1 MKKQV
6 LTAFSIAIAGVTSYA
21 VSYMQVLT
29 EDGGKLIYPVDHV
42 SEVNFFN
49 SQDTILVSP
58 SDTTSSNHDYVDL
71 GLPSGTLWAAYNVG
85 ATKPEENGDYFAWG
99 ETETK
104 NVYNAKTYKYGT
116 AKIDTSYYG
125 ALVLDSLWKYNF
137 GNEHPGTIDN
147 LSTLLPEDDAATAN
161 WGKEW
166 RTPTYDE
173 LMELKENC
181 CIVRTRSYG
190 NNYSNPVSGIIFFKA
205 KRTYDKGLV
214 FDDERESGWIVYDMR
229 DPHIFFPIAGSYT
242 DSTVYR
248 GSSDYMSSSLHE
260 TEEGRALSL
269 SFDSY
274 GIDNYSSVFRHYG
287 YSVRPVRA
295 QKRERKIFTVN
306 FYTSDSVL
314 IESQKVMENTSAR
327 EILPPAKEDSVFV
340 GWSTSV
346 ECVSSDLSVYAQY
359 KSILMEDVHP
369 YVDLGLP
376 SGTLWATYNVG
387 ATKPEQYGDYGDFFA
402 WGDVYPD
409 RDFTWRSYKYTPSK
423 GDWYPFALTKYS
435 LGMGHYTSLDRID
448 RLSTLLPEDD
458 AAKVSWGV
466 YWRMPTSEEL
476 RELIEN
482 CEYSWI
488 EVDGVYGAKFTGP
501 NGNSVFFSASG
512 YCYGNSGYFARES
525 FSSEKGEI
533 GVYWSSS
540 LNEKNDGSAYSLT
553 FDKDGAK
560 CDDGIIRHQGNLIRA
575 VRVEKNRKK
584 K

>member
-85 ATKPEENGDYFAWG
+85 ATKPEEFGDYFAWG

-104 NVYNAKTYKYGT
+104 NVYSAETYKYGT
-116 AKIDTSYYG
+116 AKMGEYDF
-125 ALVLDSLWKYNF
+125 LELDSLWKYNF

-166 RTPTYDE
+166 RMPTNE
-173 LMELKENC
+173 EMIELKENC
-181 CIVRTRSYG
+181 YVVKKRDYKNKVNG
-190 NNYSNPVSGIIFFKA
+190 MIFFKA
-205 KRTYDKGLV
+205 KRTDDKGRFV
-214 FDDERESGWIVYDMR
+214 DEYDSYYSMS
-229 DPHIFFPIAGSYT
+229 DPHIFFPAADRYT
-242 DSTVYR
+242 DWSSR
-248 GSSDYMSSSLHE
+248 DGSSFYGYYLSSSLR
-260 TEEGRALSL
+260 EERENVALGL
-269 SFDSY
+269 DFDGY
-274 GIDNYSSVFRHYG
+274 GVYADGGMSRQYG
-287 YSVRPVRA
+287 YPVRAVRA
-295 QKRERKIFTVN
+295 QKPERKIFTVN

-314 IESQKVMENTSAR
+314 IESQKVMEFTSAK
-327 EILPPAKEDSVFV
+327 EILPPAKDDHVFV

-387 ATKPEQYGDYGDFFA
+387 ATKPEQYADYGDFFA
-402 WGDVYPD
+402 WGDVVPD
-409 RDFTWRSYKYTPSK
+409 RDFTWYSYKYGK
-423 GDWYPFALTKYS
+423 AQLQWDLYGLTKYNFEGGYPS
-435 LGMGHYTSLDRID
+435 SID

-458 AAKVSWGV
+458 AATVSWGV

-482 CEYSWI
+482 CEYSWT
-488 EVDGVYGAKFTGP
+488 EVDGVKGANFTGP
-501 NGNSVFFSASG
+501 NGNSVFFPASG
-512 YCYGNSGYFARES
+512 YCEGISGYSPRES
-525 FSSEKGEI
+525 FSSKEGAV
-533 GVYWSSS
+533 GFYWSSS
-540 LNEKNDGSAYSLT
+540 LNEKNNAVAYVLT
-553 FDKDGAK
+553 FDENGVKR
-560 CDDGIIRHQGNLIRA
+560 DDDARYKGSPIRA
-575 VRVEKNRKK
+575 VRVEKNIKK

>member
-85 ATKPEENGDYFAWG
+85 ATKPEEFGDYFAWG

-104 NVYNAKTYKYGT
+104 NVYSAETYKYGT
-116 AKIDTSYYG
+116 AKMGEYDF
-125 ALVLDSLWKYNF
+125 LELDSLWKYNF

-166 RTPTYDE
+166 RMPTNE
-173 LMELKENC
+173 EMIELKENC
-181 CIVRTRSYG
+181 YVVKKRDYKNKVNG
-190 NNYSNPVSGIIFFKA
+190 MIFFKA
-205 KRTYDKGLV
+205 KRTDDKGRFV
-214 FDDERESGWIVYDMR
+214 DEYDSYYSMS
-229 DPHIFFPIAGSYT
+229 DPHIFFPAADRYT
-242 DSTVYR
+242 DWSSR
-248 GSSDYMSSSLHE
+248 DGSSFYGYYLSSSLR
-260 TEEGRALSL
+260 EERENVALGL
-269 SFDSY
+269 DFDGY
-274 GIDNYSSVFRHYG
+274 GVYADGGMSRQYG
-287 YSVRPVRA
+287 YPVRAVRA
-295 QKRERKIFTVN
+295 QKPERKIFTVN

-314 IESQKVMENTSAR
+314 IESQKVMEFTSAK
-327 EILPPAKEDSVFV
+327 EILPPAKDDHVFV
-340 GWSTSV
+340 GWSTSID
-346 ECVSSDLSVYAQY
+346 CVSSDLSVYALY
-359 KSILMEDVHP
+359 KSILIEDVHP

-387 ATKPEQYGDYGDFFA
+387 ATKPEQYADYGDFFA
-402 WGDVYPD
+402 WGDVVPD
-409 RDFTWRSYKYTPSK
+409 RDFTWYSYKYGK
-423 GDWYPFALTKYS
+423 AQLQWDLYGLTKYNFEGGYPS
-435 LGMGHYTSLDRID
+435 SID

-458 AAKVSWGV
+458 AATVSWGV

-482 CEYSWI
+482 CEYSWT
-488 EVDGVYGAKFTGP
+488 EVDGVKGANFTGP
-501 NGNSVFFSASG
+501 NGNSVFFPASG
-512 YCYGNSGYFARES
+512 YCEGISGYSPRES
-525 FSSEKGEI
+525 FSSKEGAV
-533 GVYWSSS
+533 GFYWSSS
-540 LNEKNDGSAYSLT
+540 LNEKNNAGAYVLT
-553 FDKDGAK
+553 FDENGVKR
-560 CDDGIIRHQGNLIRA
+560 DDDARYKGSPIRA
-575 VRVEKNRKK
+575 VRVEKNIKK

>member
-85 ATKPEENGDYFAWG
+85 ATKPEEFGDYFAWG

-104 NVYNAKTYKYGT
+104 NVYSAETYKYGT
-116 AKIDTSYYG
+116 AKMGEYDF
-125 ALVLDSLWKYNF
+125 LELDSLWKYNF

-166 RTPTYDE
+166 RMPTNE
-173 LMELKENC
+173 EMIELKENC
-181 CIVRTRSYG
+181 YVVKKRDYKNKVNG
-190 NNYSNPVSGIIFFKA
+190 MIFFKA
-205 KRTYDKGLV
+205 KRTDDKGRFV
-214 FDDERESGWIVYDMR
+214 DEYDSYYSMS
-229 DPHIFFPIAGSYT
+229 DPHIFFPAADRYT
-242 DSTVYR
+242 DWSSR
-248 GSSDYMSSSLHE
+248 DGSSFYGYYLSSSLR
-260 TEEGRALSL
+260 EERENVALGL
-269 SFDSY
+269 DFDGY
-274 GIDNYSSVFRHYG
+274 GVYADGGVSRQYG
-287 YSVRPVRA
+287 YPVRAVRA
-295 QKRERKIFTVN
+295 QKPERKIFTVN

-314 IESQKVMENTSAR
+314 IESQKVMEFTSAK
-327 EILPPAKEDSVFV
+327 EILPPAKDDHVFV

-387 ATKPEQYGDYGDFFA
+387 ATKPEQYADYGDFFA
-402 WGDVYPD
+402 WGDVVPD
-409 RDFTWRSYKYTPSK
+409 RDFTWYSYKYGK
-423 GDWYPFALTKYS
+423 AQLQWDLYGLTKYNFEGGYPS
-435 LGMGHYTSLDRID
+435 SID

-458 AAKVSWGV
+458 AATVSWGV

-476 RELIEN
+476 RKLIEN
-482 CEYSWI
+482 CEYSWT
-488 EVDGVYGAKFTGP
+488 EVDGVKGANFTGP
-501 NGNSVFFSASG
+501 NGNSVFFPASG
-512 YCYGNSGYFARES
+512 YCEGISGYSPRES
-525 FSSEKGEI
+525 FSSKEGAV
-533 GVYWSSS
+533 GFYWSSS
-540 LNEKNDGSAYSLT
+540 LNEKKNAVAYVLT
-553 FDKDGAK
+553 FDENGVKR
-560 CDDGIIRHQGNLIRA
+560 DDDARYKGSPIRA
-575 VRVEKNRKK
+575 VRVEKNIKK
-584 K
+584 KINM

>member
-1 MKKQV
+1 MVNMKKQV

-85 ATKPEENGDYFAWG
+85 ATKPEEFGDYFAWG

-104 NVYNAKTYKYGT
+104 NVYSAETYKYGT
-116 AKIDTSYYG
+116 AKMGEYDF
-125 ALVLDSLWKYNF
+125 LELDSLWKYNF

-166 RTPTYDE
+166 RMPTNE
-173 LMELKENC
+173 EMIELKENC
-181 CIVRTRSYG
+181 YVVKKRDYKNKVNG
-190 NNYSNPVSGIIFFKA
+190 MIFFKA
-205 KRTYDKGLV
+205 KRTDDKGRFV
-214 FDDERESGWIVYDMR
+214 DEYDSYYSMS
-229 DPHIFFPIAGSYT
+229 DPHIFFPAADRYT
-242 DSTVYR
+242 DWSSR
-248 GSSDYMSSSLHE
+248 DGSSFYGYYLSSSLR
-260 TEEGRALSL
+260 EERENVALGL
-269 SFDSY
+269 DFDGY
-274 GIDNYSSVFRHYG
+274 GVYADGGVSRQYG
-287 YSVRPVRA
+287 YPVRAVRA
-295 QKRERKIFTVN
+295 QKPERKIFTVN

-314 IESQKVMENTSAR
+314 IESQKVMEFTSAK
-327 EILPPAKEDSVFV
+327 EILPPAKDDHVFV

-387 ATKPEQYGDYGDFFA
+387 ATKPEQYADYGDFFA
-402 WGDVYPD
+402 WGDVVPD
-409 RDFTWRSYKYTPSK
+409 RDFTWYSYKYGK
-423 GDWYPFALTKYS
+423 AQLQWDLYGLTKYNFEGGYPS
-435 LGMGHYTSLDRID
+435 SID

-458 AAKVSWGV
+458 AATVSWGV

-501 NGNSVFFSASG
+501 NGNSIFFPASG
-512 YCYGNSGYFARES
+512 YCEGISGYSPRES
-525 FSSEKGEI
+525 FSSKEGAV
-533 GVYWSSS
+533 GFYWSSS
-540 LNEKNDGSAYSLT
+540 LNEKNNAVAYVLT
-553 FDKDGAK
+553 FDENGVKR
-560 CDDGIIRHQGNLIRA
+560 DDDARYKGSPIRA
-575 VRVEKNRKK
+575 VRVEKNIKK

>member
-71 GLPSGTLWAAYNVG
+71 GLPSGTLWATYNVG

-166 RTPTYDE
+166 RMPTNE
-173 LMELKENC
+173 EMIELKENC
-181 CIVRTRSYG
+181 YVVKKRDYKNKVNG
-190 NNYSNPVSGIIFFKA
+190 MIFFKA
-205 KRTYDKGLV
+205 KRTDDKGRFV
-214 FDDERESGWIVYDMR
+214 DEYDSYYSMS
-229 DPHIFFPIAGSYT
+229 DPHIFFPAADRYT
-242 DSTVYR
+242 DWSSR
-248 GSSDYMSSSLHE
+248 DGSSFYGYYLSSSLR
-260 TEEGRALSL
+260 EERENVALGL
-269 SFDSY
+269 DFDGY
-274 GIDNYSSVFRHYG
+274 GVYADGGMSRQYG
-287 YSVRPVRA
+287 YPVRAVRA
-295 QKRERKIFTVN
+295 QKPERKIFTVN

-314 IESQKVMENTSAR
+314 IESQKVMEFTSAK
-327 EILPPAKEDSVFV
+327 EILPPAKDDHVFV

-387 ATKPEQYGDYGDFFA
+387 ATKPEQYADYGDFFA
-402 WGDVYPD
+402 WGDVVPD
-409 RDFTWRSYKYTPSK
+409 RDFTWYSYKYGK
-423 GDWYPFALTKYS
+423 AQLQWDLYGLTKYNFEGGYPS
-435 LGMGHYTSLDRID
+435 SID

-458 AAKVSWGV
+458 AATVSWGV

-482 CEYSWI
+482 CEYSWT
-488 EVDGVYGAKFTGP
+488 EVDGVKGANFTGP
-501 NGNSVFFSASG
+501 NGNSVFFPASG
-512 YCYGNSGYFARES
+512 YCEGISGYSPRES
-525 FSSEKGEI
+525 FSSKEGAV
-533 GVYWSSS
+533 GFYWSSS
-540 LNEKNDGSAYSLT
+540 LNEKNNAVAYVLT
-553 FDKDGAK
+553 FDENGVKR
-560 CDDGIIRHQGNLIRA
+560 DDDARYKGSPIRA
-575 VRVEKNRKK
+575 VRVEKNIKK

>member
-85 ATKPEENGDYFAWG
+85 ATKPEEFGDYFAWG

-104 NVYNAKTYKYGT
+104 NVYSAETYKYGT
-116 AKIDTSYYG
+116 AKMGEYDF
-125 ALVLDSLWKYNF
+125 LELDSLWKYNF

-166 RTPTYDE
+166 RMPTNE
-173 LMELKENC
+173 EMIELKENC
-181 CIVRTRSYG
+181 YVVKKRDYKNKVNG
-190 NNYSNPVSGIIFFKA
+190 MIFFKA
-205 KRTYDKGLV
+205 KRTDDKGRFV
-214 FDDERESGWIVYDMR
+214 DEYDSYYSMS
-229 DPHIFFPIAGSYT
+229 DPHIFFPAADRYT
-242 DSTVYR
+242 DWSSR
-248 GSSDYMSSSLHE
+248 DGSSFYGYYLSSSLR
-260 TEEGRALSL
+260 EERENVALGL
-269 SFDSY
+269 DFDGY
-274 GIDNYSSVFRHYG
+274 GVYADGGMSRQYG
-287 YSVRPVRA
+287 YPVRAVRA
-295 QKRERKIFTVN
+295 QKPERKIFTVN

-314 IESQKVMENTSAR
+314 IESQKVMEFTSAK
-327 EILPPAKEDSVFV
+327 EILPPAKDDHVFV

-387 ATKPEQYGDYGDFFA
+387 ATKPEQYADYGDFFA
-402 WGDVYPD
+402 WGDVVPD
-409 RDFTWRSYKYTPSK
+409 RDFTWYSYKYGK
-423 GDWYPFALTKYS
+423 AQLQWDLYGLTKYNFEGGYPS
-435 LGMGHYTSLDRID
+435 SID

-458 AAKVSWGV
+458 AATVSWGV

-482 CEYSWI
+482 CEYSWT
-488 EVDGVYGAKFTGP
+488 EVDGVKGANFTGP
-501 NGNSVFFSASG
+501 NGNSVFFPASG
-512 YCYGNSGYFARES
+512 YCEGISGYSPRES
-525 FSSEKGEI
+525 FSSKEGAV
-533 GVYWSSS
+533 GFYWSSS
-540 LNEKNDGSAYSLT
+540 LNEKNNAVAYVLT
-553 FDKDGAK
+553 FDENGVKR
-560 CDDGIIRHQGNLIRA
+560 DDDARYKGSPIRA

>member
-71 GLPSGTLWAAYNVG
+71 GLPSGTLWATYNVG

-166 RTPTYDE
+166 RMPTNE
-173 LMELKENC
+173 EMIELKENC
-181 CIVRTRSYG
+181 YVVKKRDYKNKVNG
-190 NNYSNPVSGIIFFKA
+190 MIFFKA
-205 KRTYDKGLV
+205 KRTDDKGRFV
-214 FDDERESGWIVYDMR
+214 DEYDSYYSMS
-229 DPHIFFPIAGSYT
+229 DPHIFFPAADRYT
-242 DSTVYR
+242 DWSSR
-248 GSSDYMSSSLHE
+248 DGSSFYGYYLSSSLR
-260 TEEGRALSL
+260 EERENVALGL
-269 SFDSY
+269 DFDGY
-274 GIDNYSSVFRHYG
+274 GVYADGGMSRQYG
-287 YSVRPVRA
+287 YPVRAVRA
-295 QKRERKIFTVN
+295 QKPERKIFTVN

-314 IESQKVMENTSAR
+314 IESQKVMEFTSAK
-327 EILPPAKEDSVFV
+327 EILPPAKDDHVFV
-340 GWSTSV
+340 GWSTSID
-346 ECVSSDLSVYAQY
+346 CVSSDLSVYALY
-359 KSILMEDVHP
+359 KSILVEDVHP

-387 ATKPEQYGDYGDFFA
+387 ATKPEQYADYGDFFA
-402 WGDVYPD
+402 WGDVVPD
-409 RDFTWRSYKYTPSK
+409 RDFTWYSYKYGK
-423 GDWYPFALTKYS
+423 AQLQWDLYGLTKYNFEGGYPS
-435 LGMGHYTSLDRID
+435 SID

-458 AAKVSWGV
+458 AATVSWGV

-482 CEYSWI
+482 CEYSWT
-488 EVDGVYGAKFTGP
+488 EVDGVKGANFTGP
-501 NGNSVFFSASG
+501 NGNSVFFPASG
-512 YCYGNSGYFARES
+512 YCEGISGYSPRES
-525 FSSEKGEI
+525 FSSKEGAV
-533 GVYWSSS
+533 GFYWSSS
-540 LNEKNDGSAYSLT
+540 LNEKNNAGAYVLT
-553 FDKDGAK
+553 FDENGVKR
-560 CDDGIIRHQGNLIRA
+560 DDDARYKGSPIRA
-575 VRVEKNRKK
+575 VRVEKNIKK

>member
-85 ATKPEENGDYFAWG
+85 ATKPEEFGDYFAWG

-104 NVYNAKTYKYGT
+104 NVYSAETYKYGT
-116 AKIDTSYYG
+116 AKMGEYDF
-125 ALVLDSLWKYNF
+125 LELDSLWKYNF

-166 RTPTYDE
+166 RMPTNE
-173 LMELKENC
+173 EMIELKENC
-181 CIVRTRSYG
+181 YVVKKRDYKNKVNG
-190 NNYSNPVSGIIFFKA
+190 MIFFKA
-205 KRTYDKGLV
+205 KRTDDKGRFV
-214 FDDERESGWIVYDMR
+214 DEYDSYYSMS
-229 DPHIFFPIAGSYT
+229 DPHIFFPAADRYT
-242 DSTVYR
+242 DWSSR
-248 GSSDYMSSSLHE
+248 DGSSFYGYYLSSSLR
-260 TEEGRALSL
+260 EERENVALGL
-269 SFDSY
+269 DFDGY
-274 GIDNYSSVFRHYG
+274 GVYADGGMSRQYG
-287 YSVRPVRA
+287 YPVRAVRA
-295 QKRERKIFTVN
+295 QKPERKIFTVN

-314 IESQKVMENTSAR
+314 IESQKVMEFTSAK
-327 EILPPAKEDSVFV
+327 EILPPAKDDHVFV

-387 ATKPEQYGDYGDFFA
+387 ATKPEQYADYGDFFA
-402 WGDVYPD
+402 WGDVVPD
-409 RDFTWRSYKYTPSK
+409 RDFTWYSYKYGK
-423 GDWYPFALTKYS
+423 AQLQWDLYGLTKYNFEGGYPS
-435 LGMGHYTSLDRID
+435 SID

-458 AAKVSWGV
+458 AATVSWGV

-560 CDDGIIRHQGNLIRA
+560 CDDGTIRHQGNLIRA

>member
-49 SQDTILVSP
+49 AQDTILVSP

-85 ATKPEENGDYFAWG
+85 ATKPEEFGDYFAWG

-104 NVYNAKTYKYGT
+104 NVYSAETYKYGT
-116 AKIDTSYYG
+116 AKMGEYDF
-125 ALVLDSLWKYNF
+125 LELDSLWKYNF

-166 RTPTYDE
+166 RMPTNE
-173 LMELKENC
+173 EMIELKENC
-181 CIVRTRSYG
+181 YVVKKRDYKNKVNG
-190 NNYSNPVSGIIFFKA
+190 MIFFKA
-205 KRTYDKGLV
+205 KRTDDKGRFV
-214 FDDERESGWIVYDMR
+214 DEYDSYYSMS
-229 DPHIFFPIAGSYT
+229 DPHIFFPAADRYT
-242 DSTVYR
+242 DWSSR
-248 GSSDYMSSSLHE
+248 DGSSFYGYYLSSSLR
-260 TEEGRALSL
+260 EERENVALGL
-269 SFDSY
+269 DFDGY
-274 GIDNYSSVFRHYG
+274 GVYADGGVSRQYG
-287 YSVRPVRA
+287 YPVRAVRA
-295 QKRERKIFTVN
+295 QKPERKIFTVN

-314 IESQKVMENTSAR
+314 IESQKVMEFTSAK
-327 EILPPAKEDSVFV
+327 EILPPAKDDHVFV

-387 ATKPEQYGDYGDFFA
+387 ATKPEQYADYGDFFA
-402 WGDVYPD
+402 WGDVVPD
-409 RDFTWRSYKYTPSK
+409 RDFTWYSYKYGK
-423 GDWYPFALTKYS
+423 AQLQWDLYGLTKYNFEGGYPS
-435 LGMGHYTSLDRID
+435 SID

-458 AAKVSWGV
+458 AATVSWGV

-512 YCYGNSGYFARES
+512 YCEGISGYSPRES
-525 FSSEKGEI
+525 FSSKEGAV
-533 GVYWSSS
+533 GFYWSSS
-540 LNEKNDGSAYSLT
+540 LNEKNNAVAYVLT
-553 FDKDGAK
+553 FDENGVKR
-560 CDDGIIRHQGNLIRA
+560 DDDARYKGSPIRA
-575 VRVEKNRKK
+575 VRVEKNIKK

>member
-1 MKKQV
+1 MVNMKKQV

-49 SQDTILVSP
+49 AQDTILVSP

-85 ATKPEENGDYFAWG
+85 ATKPEEFGDYFAWG

-104 NVYNAKTYKYGT
+104 NVYSAETYKYGT
-116 AKIDTSYYG
+116 AKMGEYDF
-125 ALVLDSLWKYNF
+125 LELDSLWKYNF

-166 RTPTYDE
+166 RMPTNE
-173 LMELKENC
+173 EMIELKENC
-181 CIVRTRSYG
+181 YVVKKRDYKNKVNG
-190 NNYSNPVSGIIFFKA
+190 MIFFKA
-205 KRTYDKGLV
+205 KRTDDKGRFV
-214 FDDERESGWIVYDMR
+214 DEYDSYYSMS
-229 DPHIFFPIAGSYT
+229 DPHIFFPAADRYT
-242 DSTVYR
+242 DWSSR
-248 GSSDYMSSSLHE
+248 DGSSFYGYYLSSSLR
-260 TEEGRALSL
+260 EERENVALGL
-269 SFDSY
+269 DFDGY
-274 GIDNYSSVFRHYG
+274 GVYADGGMSRQYG
-287 YSVRPVRA
+287 YPVRAVRA
-295 QKRERKIFTVN
+295 QKPERKIFTVN

-314 IESQKVMENTSAR
+314 IESQKVMEFTSAK
-327 EILPPAKEDSVFV
+327 EILPPAKDDHVFV

-387 ATKPEQYGDYGDFFA
+387 ATKPEQYADYGDFFA
-402 WGDVYPD
+402 WGDVVPD
-409 RDFTWRSYKYTPSK
+409 RDFTWYSYKYGK
-423 GDWYPFALTKYS
+423 AQLQWDLYGLTKYNFEGGYPS
-435 LGMGHYTSLDRID
+435 SID

-458 AAKVSWGV
+458 AATVSWGV

-512 YCYGNSGYFARES
+512 YCEGISGYSPRES
-525 FSSEKGEI
+525 FSSKEGAV
-533 GVYWSSS
+533 GFYWSSS
-540 LNEKNDGSAYSLT
+540 LNEKNNAVAYVLT
-553 FDKDGAK
+553 FDENGVKR
-560 CDDGIIRHQGNLIRA
+560 DDDARYKGSPIRA
-575 VRVEKNRKK
+575 VRVEKNIKK

>member
-85 ATKPEENGDYFAWG
+85 ATKPEEFGDYFAWG

-104 NVYNAKTYKYGT
+104 NVYSAETYKYGT
-116 AKIDTSYYG
+116 AKMGEYDF
-125 ALVLDSLWKYNF
+125 LELDSLWKYNF

-166 RTPTYDE
+166 RMPTNE
-173 LMELKENC
+173 EMIELKENC
-181 CIVRTRSYG
+181 YVVKKRDYKNKVNG
-190 NNYSNPVSGIIFFKA
+190 MIFFKA
-205 KRTYDKGLV
+205 KRTDDKGRFV
-214 FDDERESGWIVYDMR
+214 DEYDSYYSMS
-229 DPHIFFPIAGSYT
+229 DPHIFFPAADRYT
-242 DSTVYR
+242 DWSSR
-248 GSSDYMSSSLHE
+248 DGSSFYGYYLSSSLR
-260 TEEGRALSL
+260 EERENVALGL
-269 SFDSY
+269 DFDGY
-274 GIDNYSSVFRHYG
+274 GVYADGGMSRQYG
-287 YSVRPVRA
+287 YPVRAVRA
-295 QKRERKIFTVN
+295 QKPERKIFTVN

-314 IESQKVMENTSAR
+314 IESQKVMEFTSAK
-327 EILPPAKEDSVFV
+327 EILPPAKDDHVFV

-387 ATKPEQYGDYGDFFA
+387 ATKPEQYADYGDFFA
-402 WGDVYPD
+402 WGDVVPD
-409 RDFTWRSYKYTPSK
+409 RDFTWYSYKYGK
-423 GDWYPFALTKYS
+423 AQLQWDLYGLTKYNFEGGYPS
-435 LGMGHYTSLDRID
+435 SID

-458 AAKVSWGV
+458 AATVSWGV

-512 YCYGNSGYFARES
+512 YCEGISGYSPRES
-525 FSSEKGEI
+525 FSSKEGAV
-533 GVYWSSS
+533 GFYWSSS
-540 LNEKNDGSAYSLT
+540 LNEKNNAVAYVLT
-553 FDKDGAK
+553 FDENGVKR
-560 CDDGIIRHQGNLIRA
+560 DDDARYKGSPIRA
-575 VRVEKNRKK
+575 VRVEKNINKK
-584 K
+584 

>member
-49 SQDTILVSP
+49 AQDTILVSP

-166 RTPTYDE
+166 RMPTNE
-173 LMELKENC
+173 EMIELKENC
-181 CIVRTRSYG
+181 YVVKKRDYKNKVNG
-190 NNYSNPVSGIIFFKA
+190 MIFFKA
-205 KRTYDKGLV
+205 KRTDDKGRFV
-214 FDDERESGWIVYDMR
+214 DEYDSYYSMS
-229 DPHIFFPIAGSYT
+229 DPHIFFPAADRYT
-242 DSTVYR
+242 DWSSR
-248 GSSDYMSSSLHE
+248 DGSSFYGYYLSSSLR
-260 TEEGRALSL
+260 EERENVALGL
-269 SFDSY
+269 DFDGY
-274 GIDNYSSVFRHYG
+274 GVYADGGMSRQYG
-287 YSVRPVRA
+287 YPVRAVRA
-295 QKRERKIFTVN
+295 QKPERKIFTVN

-314 IESQKVMENTSAR
+314 IESQKVMEFTSAK
-327 EILPPAKEDSVFV
+327 EILPPAKDDHVFV

-387 ATKPEQYGDYGDFFA
+387 ATKPEQYADYGDFFA
-402 WGDVYPD
+402 WGDVVPD
-409 RDFTWRSYKYTPSK
+409 RDFTWYSYKYGK
-423 GDWYPFALTKYS
+423 AQLQWDLYGLTKYNFEGGYPS
-435 LGMGHYTSLDRID
+435 SID

-458 AAKVSWGV
+458 AATVSWGV

-482 CEYSWI
+482 CEYSWT
-488 EVDGVYGAKFTGP
+488 EVDGVKGANFTGP
-501 NGNSVFFSASG
+501 NGNSVFFPASG
-512 YCYGNSGYFARES
+512 YCEGISGYSPRES
-525 FSSEKGEI
+525 FSSKEGAV
-533 GVYWSSS
+533 GFYWSSS
-540 LNEKNDGSAYSLT
+540 LNEKNNAVAYVLT
-553 FDKDGAK
+553 FDENGVKR
-560 CDDGIIRHQGNLIRA
+560 DDDARYKGSPIRA
-575 VRVEKNRKK
+575 VRVEKNIKK

>member
-71 GLPSGTLWAAYNVG
+71 GLPSGTLWATYNVG
-85 ATKPEENGDYFAWG
+85 ATKPEEFGDYFAWG

-104 NVYNAKTYKYGT
+104 NVYSAETYKYGT
-116 AKIDTSYYG
+116 AKMGEYDF
-125 ALVLDSLWKYNF
+125 LELDSLWKYNF

-166 RTPTYDE
+166 RMPTNE
-173 LMELKENC
+173 EMIELKENC
-181 CIVRTRSYG
+181 YVVKKRDYKNKVNG
-190 NNYSNPVSGIIFFKA
+190 MIFFKA
-205 KRTYDKGLV
+205 KRTDDKGRFV
-214 FDDERESGWIVYDMR
+214 DEYDSYYSMS
-229 DPHIFFPIAGSYT
+229 DPHIFFPAADRYT
-242 DSTVYR
+242 DWSSR
-248 GSSDYMSSSLHE
+248 DGSSFYGYYLSSSLR
-260 TEEGRALSL
+260 EERENVALGL
-269 SFDSY
+269 DFDGY
-274 GIDNYSSVFRHYG
+274 GVYADGGMSRQYG
-287 YSVRPVRA
+287 YPVRAVRA
-295 QKRERKIFTVN
+295 QKPERKIFTVN

-314 IESQKVMENTSAR
+314 IESQKVMEFTSAK
-327 EILPPAKEDSVFV
+327 EILPPAKDDHVFV
-340 GWSTSV
+340 GWSTSFD
-346 ECVSSDLSVYAQY
+346 CVSSDLSVYALY
-359 KSILMEDVHP
+359 KSILIEDVHP

-387 ATKPEQYGDYGDFFA
+387 ATKPEQYADYGDFFA
-402 WGDVYPD
+402 WGDVVPD
-409 RDFTWRSYKYTPSK
+409 RDFTWYSYKYGK
-423 GDWYPFALTKYS
+423 AQLQWDLYGLTKYNFEGGYPS
-435 LGMGHYTSLDRID
+435 SID

-458 AAKVSWGV
+458 AATVSWGV

-482 CEYSWI
+482 CEYSWT
-488 EVDGVYGAKFTGP
+488 EVDGVKGANFTGP
-501 NGNSVFFSASG
+501 NGNSVFFPASG
-512 YCYGNSGYFARES
+512 YCEGSSGYFSRDS
-525 FSSEKGEI
+525 FSSKKGEV
-533 GVYWSSS
+533 GFYWSSS
-540 LNEKNDGSAYSLT
+540 LNEKNNVVAYVLT
-553 FDKDGAK
+553 FDENGVKR
-560 CDDGIIRHQGNLIRA
+560 DDDARYKGSPIRA
-575 VRVEKNRKK
+575 VRVEKKIKK

>member
-85 ATKPEENGDYFAWG
+85 ATKPEEFGDYFAWG

-104 NVYNAKTYKYGT
+104 NVYSAETYKYGT
-116 AKIDTSYYG
+116 AKMGEYDF
-125 ALVLDSLWKYNF
+125 LELDSLWKYNF

-166 RTPTYDE
+166 RMPTNE
-173 LMELKENC
+173 EMIELKENC
-181 CIVRTRSYG
+181 YVVKKRDYKNKVNG
-190 NNYSNPVSGIIFFKA
+190 MIFFKA
-205 KRTYDKGLV
+205 KRTDDKGRFV
-214 FDDERESGWIVYDMR
+214 DEYDSYYSMS
-229 DPHIFFPIAGSYT
+229 DPHIFFPAADRYT
-242 DSTVYR
+242 DWSSR
-248 GSSDYMSSSLHE
+248 DGSSFYGYYLSSSLR
-260 TEEGRALSL
+260 EERENVALGL
-269 SFDSY
+269 DFDGY
-274 GIDNYSSVFRHYG
+274 GVYADGGMSRQYG
-287 YSVRPVRA
+287 YPVRAVRA
-295 QKRERKIFTVN
+295 QKPERKIFTVN

-314 IESQKVMENTSAR
+314 IESQKVMEFTSAK
-327 EILPPAKEDSVFV
+327 EILPPAKDDHVCV

-387 ATKPEQYGDYGDFFA
+387 ATKPEQYADYGDFFA
-402 WGDVYPD
+402 WGDVVPD
-409 RDFTWRSYKYTPSK
+409 RDFTWYSYKYGK
-423 GDWYPFALTKYS
+423 AQLQWDLYGLTKYNFEGGYPS
-435 LGMGHYTSLDRID
+435 SID

-458 AAKVSWGV
+458 AATVSWGV

-512 YCYGNSGYFARES
+512 SCYGNSGYFARES

-560 CDDGIIRHQGNLIRA
+560 CDDGTIRHQGNLIRA

>member
-85 ATKPEENGDYFAWG
+85 ATKPEEFGDYFAWG

-104 NVYNAKTYKYGT
+104 NVYSAETYKYGT
-116 AKIDTSYYG
+116 AKMGEYDF
-125 ALVLDSLWKYNF
+125 LELDSLWKYNF

-166 RTPTYDE
+166 RMPTNE
-173 LMELKENC
+173 EMIELKENC
-181 CIVRTRSYG
+181 YVVKKRDYKNKVNG
-190 NNYSNPVSGIIFFKA
+190 MIFFKA
-205 KRTYDKGLV
+205 KRTDDKGRFV
-214 FDDERESGWIVYDMR
+214 DEYDSYYSMS
-229 DPHIFFPIAGSYT
+229 DPHIFFPAADRYT
-242 DSTVYR
+242 DWSSR
-248 GSSDYMSSSLHE
+248 DGSSFYGYYLSSSLR
-260 TEEGRALSL
+260 EERENVALGL
-269 SFDSY
+269 DFDGY
-274 GIDNYSSVFRHYG
+274 GVYADGGMSRQYG
-287 YSVRPVRA
+287 YPVRAVRA
-295 QKRERKIFTVN
+295 QKPGRKIFTVN

-314 IESQKVMENTSAR
+314 IESQKVMEFTSAK
-327 EILPPAKEDSVFV
+327 EILPPAKDDHVFV

-387 ATKPEQYGDYGDFFA
+387 ATKPEQYADYGDFFA
-402 WGDVYPD
+402 WGDVVPD
-409 RDFTWRSYKYTPSK
+409 RDFTWYSYKYGK
-423 GDWYPFALTKYS
+423 AQLQWDLYGLTKYNFEGGYPS
-435 LGMGHYTSLDRID
+435 SID

-458 AAKVSWGV
+458 AATVSWGV

-512 YCYGNSGYFARES
+512 YCEGISGYSPRES
-525 FSSEKGEI
+525 FSSKEGAV
-533 GVYWSSS
+533 GFYWSSS
-540 LNEKNDGSAYSLT
+540 LNEKNNAVAYVLT
-553 FDKDGAK
+553 FDENGVKR
-560 CDDGIIRHQGNLIRA
+560 DDDARYKGSPIRA
-575 VRVEKNRKK
+575 VRVEKNINKK
-584 K
+584 

>member
-1 MKKQV
+1 MVNMKKQV

-49 SQDTILVSP
+49 AQDTILVSP

-85 ATKPEENGDYFAWG
+85 ATKPEEFGDYFAWG

-104 NVYNAKTYKYGT
+104 NVYSAETYKYGT
-116 AKIDTSYYG
+116 AKMGEYDF
-125 ALVLDSLWKYNF
+125 LELDSLWKYNF

-166 RTPTYDE
+166 RMPTNE
-173 LMELKENC
+173 EMIELKENC
-181 CIVRTRSYG
+181 YVVKKRDYKNKVNG
-190 NNYSNPVSGIIFFKA
+190 MIFFKA
-205 KRTYDKGLV
+205 KRTDDKGRFV
-214 FDDERESGWIVYDMR
+214 DEYDSYYSMS
-229 DPHIFFPIAGSYT
+229 DPHIFFPAADRYT
-242 DSTVYR
+242 DWSSR
-248 GSSDYMSSSLHE
+248 DGSSFYGYYLSSSLR
-260 TEEGRALSL
+260 EERENVALGL
-269 SFDSY
+269 DFDGY
-274 GIDNYSSVFRHYG
+274 GVYADGGVSRQYG
-287 YSVRPVRA
+287 YPVRAVRA
-295 QKRERKIFTVN
+295 QKPERKIFTVN

-314 IESQKVMENTSAR
+314 IESQKVMEFTSAK
-327 EILPPAKEDSVFV
+327 EILPPAKDDHVFV

-387 ATKPEQYGDYGDFFA
+387 ATKPEQYADYGDFFA
-402 WGDVYPD
+402 WGDVVPD
-409 RDFTWRSYKYTPSK
+409 RDFTWYSYKYGK
-423 GDWYPFALTKYS
+423 AQLQWDLYGLTKYNFEGGYPS
-435 LGMGHYTSLDRID
+435 SID

-458 AAKVSWGV
+458 AATVSWGV

-501 NGNSVFFSASG
+501 NGNSVFFPASG
-512 YCYGNSGYFARES
+512 YCEGISGYSPRES
-525 FSSEKGEI
+525 FSSKEGAV
-533 GVYWSSS
+533 GFYWSSS
-540 LNEKNDGSAYSLT
+540 LNEKNNAVAYVLT
-553 FDKDGAK
+553 FDENGVKR
-560 CDDGIIRHQGNLIRA
+560 DDDARYKGSPIRA
-575 VRVEKNRKK
+575 VRVEKNIKK

>member
-1 MKKQV
+1 MVNMKKQV

-85 ATKPEENGDYFAWG
+85 ATKPEEFGDYFAWG

-104 NVYNAKTYKYGT
+104 NVYSAETYKYGT
-116 AKIDTSYYG
+116 AKMGEYDF
-125 ALVLDSLWKYNF
+125 LELDSLWKYNF

-166 RTPTYDE
+166 RMPTNE
-173 LMELKENC
+173 EMIELKENC
-181 CIVRTRSYG
+181 YVVKKRDYKNKVNG
-190 NNYSNPVSGIIFFKA
+190 MIFFKA
-205 KRTYDKGLV
+205 KRTDDKGRFV
-214 FDDERESGWIVYDMR
+214 DEYDSYYSMS
-229 DPHIFFPIAGSYT
+229 DPHIFFPAADRYT
-242 DSTVYR
+242 DWSSR
-248 GSSDYMSSSLHE
+248 DGSSFYGYYLSSSLR
-260 TEEGRALSL
+260 EERENVALGL
-269 SFDSY
+269 DFDGY
-274 GIDNYSSVFRHYG
+274 GVYADGGMSRQYG
-287 YSVRPVRA
+287 YPVRAVRA
-295 QKRERKIFTVN
+295 QKPERKIFTVN

-314 IESQKVMENTSAR
+314 IESQKVMEFTSAK
-327 EILPPAKEDSVFV
+327 EILPPAKDDHVFV

-387 ATKPEQYGDYGDFFA
+387 ATKPEQYADYGDFFA
-402 WGDVYPD
+402 WGDVVPD
-409 RDFTWRSYKYTPSK
+409 RDFTWYSYKYGK
-423 GDWYPFALTKYS
+423 AQLQWDLYGLTKYNFEGGYPS
-435 LGMGHYTSLDRID
+435 SID

-458 AAKVSWGV
+458 AATVSWGV

-512 YCYGNSGYFARES
+512 YCEGISGYSPRES
-525 FSSEKGEI
+525 FSSKEGAV
-533 GVYWSSS
+533 GFYWSSS
-540 LNEKNDGSAYSLT
+540 LNEKNNAVAYVLT
-553 FDKDGAK
+553 FDENGVKR
-560 CDDGIIRHQGNLIRA
+560 DDDARYKGSPIRA
-575 VRVEKNRKK
+575 VRVEKNIKK

>member
-85 ATKPEENGDYFAWG
+85 ATKPEEFGDYFAWG

-104 NVYNAKTYKYGT
+104 NVYSAETYKYGT
-116 AKIDTSYYG
+116 AKMGEYDF
-125 ALVLDSLWKYNF
+125 LELDSLWKYNF

-166 RTPTYDE
+166 RMPTNE
-173 LMELKENC
+173 EMIELKENC
-181 CIVRTRSYG
+181 YVVKKRDYKNKVNG
-190 NNYSNPVSGIIFFKA
+190 MIFFKA
-205 KRTYDKGLV
+205 KRTDDKGRFV
-214 FDDERESGWIVYDMR
+214 DEYDSYYSMS
-229 DPHIFFPIAGSYT
+229 DPHIFFPAADRYT
-242 DSTVYR
+242 DWSSR
-248 GSSDYMSSSLHE
+248 DGSSFYGYYLSSSLR
-260 TEEGRALSL
+260 EERENVALGL
-269 SFDSY
+269 DFDGY
-274 GIDNYSSVFRHYG
+274 GVYADGGMSRQYG
-287 YSVRPVRA
+287 YPVRAVRA
-295 QKRERKIFTVN
+295 QKPERKIFTVN

-314 IESQKVMENTSAR
+314 IESQKVMEFTSAK
-327 EILPPAKEDSVFV
+327 EILPPAKDDHVFV

-387 ATKPEQYGDYGDFFA
+387 ATKPEQYADYGDFFA
-402 WGDVYPD
+402 WGDVVPD
-409 RDFTWRSYKYTPSK
+409 RDFTWYSYKYGK
-423 GDWYPFALTKYS
+423 AQLQWDLYGLTKYNFEGGYPS
-435 LGMGHYTSLDRID
+435 SID

-458 AAKVSWGV
+458 AATVSWGV

-512 YCYGNSGYFARES
+512 YCEGISGYSPRES
-525 FSSEKGEI
+525 FSSKEGAV
-533 GVYWSSS
+533 GFYWSSS
-540 LNEKNDGSAYSLT
+540 LNEKNNAVAYVLT
-553 FDKDGAK
+553 FDENGVKR
-560 CDDGIIRHQGNLIRA
+560 DDDARYKGSPIRA
-575 VRVEKNRKK
+575 VRVEKNIKK

>member
-49 SQDTILVSP
+49 AQDTILVSP

-85 ATKPEENGDYFAWG
+85 ATKPEEFGDYFAWG

-104 NVYNAKTYKYGT
+104 NVYSAETYKYGT
-116 AKIDTSYYG
+116 AKMGEYDF
-125 ALVLDSLWKYNF
+125 LELDSLWKYNF

-166 RTPTYDE
+166 RMPTNE
-173 LMELKENC
+173 EMIELKENC
-181 CIVRTRSYG
+181 YVVKKRDYKNKVNG
-190 NNYSNPVSGIIFFKA
+190 MIFFKA
-205 KRTYDKGLV
+205 KRTDDKGRFV
-214 FDDERESGWIVYDMR
+214 DEYDSYYSMS
-229 DPHIFFPIAGSYT
+229 DPHIFFPAADRYT
-242 DSTVYR
+242 DWSSR
-248 GSSDYMSSSLHE
+248 DGSSFYGYYLSSSLR
-260 TEEGRALSL
+260 EERENVALGL
-269 SFDSY
+269 DFDGY
-274 GIDNYSSVFRHYG
+274 GVYADGGMSRQYG
-287 YSVRPVRA
+287 YPVRAVRA
-295 QKRERKIFTVN
+295 QKPERKIFTVN

-314 IESQKVMENTSAR
+314 IESQKVMEFTSAK
-327 EILPPAKEDSVFV
+327 EILPPAKDDHVFV

-387 ATKPEQYGDYGDFFA
+387 ATKPEQYADYGDFFA
-402 WGDVYPD
+402 WGDVVPD
-409 RDFTWRSYKYTPSK
+409 RDFTWYSYKYGK
-423 GDWYPFALTKYS
+423 AQLQWDLYGLTKYNFEGGYPS
-435 LGMGHYTSLDRID
+435 SID

-458 AAKVSWGV
+458 AATVSWGV

-482 CEYSWI
+482 CEYSWT
-488 EVDGVYGAKFTGP
+488 EVDGVKGANFTGP
-501 NGNSVFFSASG
+501 NGNSVFFPASG
-512 YCYGNSGYFARES
+512 YCEGISGYSPRES
-525 FSSEKGEI
+525 FSSKEGAV
-533 GVYWSSS
+533 GFYWSSS
-540 LNEKNDGSAYSLT
+540 LNEKNNAVAYVLT
-553 FDKDGAK
+553 FDENGVKR
-560 CDDGIIRHQGNLIRA
+560 DDDARYKGSPIRA
-575 VRVEKNRKK
+575 VRVEKNIKK

>member
-1 MKKQV
+1 MVNMKKQV

-85 ATKPEENGDYFAWG
+85 ATKPEEFGDYFAWG

-104 NVYNAKTYKYGT
+104 NVYSAETYKYGT
-116 AKIDTSYYG
+116 AKMGEYDF
-125 ALVLDSLWKYNF
+125 LELDSLWKYNF

-166 RTPTYDE
+166 RMPTNE
-173 LMELKENC
+173 EMIELKENC
-181 CIVRTRSYG
+181 YVVKKRDYKNKVNG
-190 NNYSNPVSGIIFFKA
+190 MIFFKA
-205 KRTYDKGLV
+205 KRTDDKGRFV
-214 FDDERESGWIVYDMR
+214 DEYDSYYSMS
-229 DPHIFFPIAGSYT
+229 DPHIFFPAADRYT
-242 DSTVYR
+242 DWSSR
-248 GSSDYMSSSLHE
+248 DGSSFYGYYLSSSLR
-260 TEEGRALSL
+260 EERENVALGL
-269 SFDSY
+269 DFDGY
-274 GIDNYSSVFRHYG
+274 GVYADGGMSRQYG
-287 YSVRPVRA
+287 YPVRAVRA
-295 QKRERKIFTVN
+295 QKPERKIFTVN

-314 IESQKVMENTSAR
+314 IESQKVMEFTSAK
-327 EILPPAKEDSVFV
+327 EILPPAKDDHVFV
-340 GWSTSV
+340 GWSTSID
-346 ECVSSDLSVYAQY
+346 CVSSDLSVYALY
-359 KSILMEDVHP
+359 KSILIEDVHP

-387 ATKPEQYGDYGDFFA
+387 ATKPEQYADYGDFFA
-402 WGDVYPD
+402 WGDVVPD
-409 RDFTWRSYKYTPSK
+409 RDFTWYSYKYGK
-423 GDWYPFALTKYS
+423 AQLQWDLYGLTKYNFEGGYPS
-435 LGMGHYTSLDRID
+435 SID

-458 AAKVSWGV
+458 AATVSWGV

-482 CEYSWI
+482 CEYSWT
-488 EVDGVYGAKFTGP
+488 EVDGVKGANFTGP
-501 NGNSVFFSASG
+501 NGNSVFFPASG
-512 YCYGNSGYFARES
+512 YCEGISGYSPRES
-525 FSSEKGEI
+525 FSSKEGAV
-533 GVYWSSS
+533 GFYWSSS
-540 LNEKNDGSAYSLT
+540 LNEKNNAGAYVLT
-553 FDKDGAK
+553 FDENGVKR
-560 CDDGIIRHQGNLIRA
+560 DDDARYKGSPIRA
-575 VRVEKNRKK
+575 VRVEKNIKK

>member
-49 SQDTILVSP
+49 AQDTILVSP

-85 ATKPEENGDYFAWG
+85 ATKPEEFGDYFAWG

-104 NVYNAKTYKYGT
+104 NVYSAETYKYGT
-116 AKIDTSYYG
+116 AKMGEYDF
-125 ALVLDSLWKYNF
+125 LELDSLWKYNF

-166 RTPTYDE
+166 RMPTNE
-173 LMELKENC
+173 EMIELKENC
-181 CIVRTRSYG
+181 YVVKKRDYKNKVNG
-190 NNYSNPVSGIIFFKA
+190 MIFFKA
-205 KRTYDKGLV
+205 KRTDDKGRFV
-214 FDDERESGWIVYDMR
+214 DEYDSYYSMS
-229 DPHIFFPIAGSYT
+229 DPHIFFPAADRYT
-242 DSTVYR
+242 DWSSR
-248 GSSDYMSSSLHE
+248 DGSSFYGYYLSSSLR
-260 TEEGRALSL
+260 EERENVALGL
-269 SFDSY
+269 DFDGY
-274 GIDNYSSVFRHYG
+274 GVYADGGMSRQYG
-287 YSVRPVRA
+287 YPVRAVRA
-295 QKRERKIFTVN
+295 QKPERKIFTVN

-314 IESQKVMENTSAR
+314 IESQKVMEFTSAK
-327 EILPPAKEDSVFV
+327 EILPPAKDDHVFV
-340 GWSTSV
+340 GWSTSI

-387 ATKPEQYGDYGDFFA
+387 ATKPEQYADYGDFFA
-402 WGDVYPD
+402 WGDVVPD
-409 RDFTWRSYKYTPSK
+409 RDFTWYSYKYGK
-423 GDWYPFALTKYS
+423 AQLQWDLYGLTKYNFEGGYPS
-435 LGMGHYTSLDRID
+435 SID

-458 AAKVSWGV
+458 AATVSWGV

-501 NGNSVFFSASG
+501 NGNSIFFPASG
-512 YCYGNSGYFARES
+512 YCEGISGYSPRES
-525 FSSEKGEI
+525 FSSKEGAV
-533 GVYWSSS
+533 GFYWSSS
-540 LNEKNDGSAYSLT
+540 LNEKNNAVAYVLT
-553 FDKDGAK
+553 FDENGVKR
-560 CDDGIIRHQGNLIRA
+560 DDDARYKGSPIRA
-575 VRVEKNRKK
+575 VRVEKNIKK

>member
-1 MKKQV
+1 MVNMKKQV

-49 SQDTILVSP
+49 AQDTILVSP

-85 ATKPEENGDYFAWG
+85 ATKPEEFGDYFAWG

-104 NVYNAKTYKYGT
+104 NVYSAETYKYGT
-116 AKIDTSYYG
+116 AKMGEYDF
-125 ALVLDSLWKYNF
+125 LELDSLWKYNF

-166 RTPTYDE
+166 RMPTNE
-173 LMELKENC
+173 EMIELKENC
-181 CIVRTRSYG
+181 YVVKKRDYKNKVNG
-190 NNYSNPVSGIIFFKA
+190 MIFFKA
-205 KRTYDKGLV
+205 KRTDDKGRFV
-214 FDDERESGWIVYDMR
+214 DEYDSYYSMS
-229 DPHIFFPIAGSYT
+229 DPHIFFPAADRYT
-242 DSTVYR
+242 DWSSR
-248 GSSDYMSSSLHE
+248 DGSSFYGYYLSSSLR
-260 TEEGRALSL
+260 EERENVALGL
-269 SFDSY
+269 DFDGY
-274 GIDNYSSVFRHYG
+274 GVYADGGMSRQYG
-287 YSVRPVRA
+287 YPVRAVRA
-295 QKRERKIFTVN
+295 QKPERKIFTVN

-314 IESQKVMENTSAR
+314 IESQKVMEFTSAK
-327 EILPPAKEDSVFV
+327 EILPPAKDDHVFV

-387 ATKPEQYGDYGDFFA
+387 ATKPEQYADYGDFFA
-402 WGDVYPD
+402 WGDVVPD
-409 RDFTWRSYKYTPSK
+409 RDFTWYSYKYGK
-423 GDWYPFALTKYS
+423 AQLQWDLYGLTKYNFEGGYPS
-435 LGMGHYTSLDRID
+435 SID

-458 AAKVSWGV
+458 AATVSWGV

-482 CEYSWI
+482 CEYSWT
-488 EVDGVYGAKFTGP
+488 EVDGVKGANFTGP
-501 NGNSVFFSASG
+501 NGNSVFFPASG
-512 YCYGNSGYFARES
+512 YCEGISGYSPRES
-525 FSSEKGEI
+525 FSSKEGAV
-533 GVYWSSS
+533 GFYWSSS
-540 LNEKNDGSAYSLT
+540 LNEKNNAVAYVLT
-553 FDKDGAK
+553 FDENGVKR
-560 CDDGIIRHQGNLIRA
+560 DDDARYKGSPIRA

>member
-1 MKKQV
+1 MVNMKKQV

-49 SQDTILVSP
+49 AQDTILVSP

-85 ATKPEENGDYFAWG
+85 ATKPEEFGDYFAWG

-104 NVYNAKTYKYGT
+104 NVYSAETYKYGT
-116 AKIDTSYYG
+116 AKMGEYDF
-125 ALVLDSLWKYNF
+125 LELDSLWKYNF

-166 RTPTYDE
+166 RMPTNE
-173 LMELKENC
+173 EMIELKENC
-181 CIVRTRSYG
+181 YVVKKRDYKNKVNG
-190 NNYSNPVSGIIFFKA
+190 MIFFKA
-205 KRTYDKGLV
+205 KRTDDKGRFV
-214 FDDERESGWIVYDMR
+214 DEYDSYYSMS
-229 DPHIFFPIAGSYT
+229 DPHIFFPAADRYT
-242 DSTVYR
+242 DWSSR
-248 GSSDYMSSSLHE
+248 DGSSFYGYYLSSSLR
-260 TEEGRALSL
+260 EERENVALGL
-269 SFDSY
+269 DFDGY
-274 GIDNYSSVFRHYG
+274 GVYADGGMSRQYG
-287 YSVRPVRA
+287 YPVRAVRA
-295 QKRERKIFTVN
+295 QKPERKIFTVN

-314 IESQKVMENTSAR
+314 IESQKVMEFTSAK
-327 EILPPAKEDSVFV
+327 EILPPAKDDHVFV

-387 ATKPEQYGDYGDFFA
+387 ATKPEQYADYGDFFA
-402 WGDVYPD
+402 WGDVVPD
-409 RDFTWRSYKYTPSK
+409 RDFTWYSYKYGK
-423 GDWYPFALTKYS
+423 AQLQWDLYGLTKYNFEGGYPS
-435 LGMGHYTSLDRID
+435 SID

-458 AAKVSWGV
+458 AATVSWGV

-482 CEYSWI
+482 CEYSWT
-488 EVDGVYGAKFTGP
+488 EVDGVKGANFTGP
-501 NGNSVFFSASG
+501 NGNSVFFPASG
-512 YCYGNSGYFARES
+512 YCEGISGYSPRES
-525 FSSEKGEI
+525 FSSKEGAV
-533 GVYWSSS
+533 GFYWSSS
-540 LNEKNDGSAYSLT
+540 LNEKNNAVAYVLT
-553 FDKDGAK
+553 FDENGVKR
-560 CDDGIIRHQGNLIRA
+560 DDDARYKGSPIRA
-575 VRVEKNRKK
+575 VRVEKNIKK

>member
-1 MKKQV
+1 MVNMKKQV

-49 SQDTILVSP
+49 AQDTILVSP

-166 RTPTYDE
+166 RMPTNE
-173 LMELKENC
+173 EMIELKENC
-181 CIVRTRSYG
+181 YVVKKRDYKNKVNG
-190 NNYSNPVSGIIFFKA
+190 MIFFKA
-205 KRTYDKGLV
+205 KRTDDKGRFV
-214 FDDERESGWIVYDMR
+214 DEYDSYYSMS
-229 DPHIFFPIAGSYT
+229 DPHIFFPAADRYT
-242 DSTVYR
+242 DWSSR
-248 GSSDYMSSSLHE
+248 DGSSFYGYYLSSSLR
-260 TEEGRALSL
+260 EERENVALGL
-269 SFDSY
+269 DFDGY
-274 GIDNYSSVFRHYG
+274 GVYADGGMSRQYG
-287 YSVRPVRA
+287 YPVRAVRA
-295 QKRERKIFTVN
+295 QKPERKIFTVN

-314 IESQKVMENTSAR
+314 IESQKVMEFTSAK
-327 EILPPAKEDSVFV
+327 EILPPAKDDHVFV

-387 ATKPEQYGDYGDFFA
+387 ATKPEQYADYGDFFA
-402 WGDVYPD
+402 WGDVVPD
-409 RDFTWRSYKYTPSK
+409 RDFTWYSYKYGK
-423 GDWYPFALTKYS
+423 AQLQWDLYGLTKYNFEGGYPS
-435 LGMGHYTSLDRID
+435 SID

-458 AAKVSWGV
+458 AATVSWGV

-482 CEYSWI
+482 CEYSWT
-488 EVDGVYGAKFTGP
+488 EVDGVKGANFTGP
-501 NGNSVFFSASG
+501 NGNSVFFPASG
-512 YCYGNSGYFARES
+512 YCEGISGYSPRES
-525 FSSEKGEI
+525 FSSKEGAV
-533 GVYWSSS
+533 GFYWSSS
-540 LNEKNDGSAYSLT
+540 LNEKNNAVAYVLT
-553 FDKDGAK
+553 FDENGVKR
-560 CDDGIIRHQGNLIRA
+560 DDDARYKGSPIRA
-575 VRVEKNRKK
+575 VRVEKNIKK

>member
-85 ATKPEENGDYFAWG
+85 ATKPEEFGDYFAWG

-104 NVYNAKTYKYGT
+104 NVYSAETYKYGT
-116 AKIDTSYYG
+116 AKMGEYDF
-125 ALVLDSLWKYNF
+125 LELDSLWKYNF

-166 RTPTYDE
+166 RMPTNE
-173 LMELKENC
+173 EMIELKENC
-181 CIVRTRSYG
+181 YVVKKRDYKNKVNG
-190 NNYSNPVSGIIFFKA
+190 MIFFKA
-205 KRTYDKGLV
+205 KRTDDKGRFV
-214 FDDERESGWIVYDMR
+214 DEYDSYYSMS
-229 DPHIFFPIAGSYT
+229 DPHIFFPAADRYT
-242 DSTVYR
+242 DWSSR
-248 GSSDYMSSSLHE
+248 DGSSFYGYYLSSSLR
-260 TEEGRALSL
+260 EERENVALGL
-269 SFDSY
+269 DFDGY
-274 GIDNYSSVFRHYG
+274 GVYADGGMSRQYG
-287 YSVRPVRA
+287 YPVRAVRA
-295 QKRERKIFTVN
+295 QKPERKIFTVN

-314 IESQKVMENTSAR
+314 IESQKVMEFTSAK
-327 EILPPAKEDSVFV
+327 EILPPAKDDHVFV

-387 ATKPEQYGDYGDFFA
+387 ATKPEQYADYGDFFA
-402 WGDVYPD
+402 WGDVVPD
-409 RDFTWRSYKYTPSK
+409 RDFTWYSYKYGK
-423 GDWYPFALTKYS
+423 AQLQWDLYGLTKYNFEGGYPS
-435 LGMGHYTSLDRID
+435 SID

-458 AAKVSWGV
+458 AATVSWGV

-482 CEYSWI
+482 CEYSWT

-512 YCYGNSGYFARES
+512 YCEGISGYSPRES
-525 FSSEKGEI
+525 FSSKEGAV
-533 GVYWSSS
+533 GFYWSSS
-540 LNEKNDGSAYSLT
+540 LNEKNNAVAYVLT
-553 FDKDGAK
+553 FDENGVKR
-560 CDDGIIRHQGNLIRA
+560 DDDARYKGSPIRA

>member
-1 MKKQV
+1 MVNMKKQV

-49 SQDTILVSP
+49 AQDTILVSP

-85 ATKPEENGDYFAWG
+85 ATKPEEFGDYFAWG

-104 NVYNAKTYKYGT
+104 NVYSAETYKYGT
-116 AKIDTSYYG
+116 AKMGEYDF
-125 ALVLDSLWKYNF
+125 LELDSLWKYNF

-166 RTPTYDE
+166 RMPTNE
-173 LMELKENC
+173 EMIELKENC
-181 CIVRTRSYG
+181 YVVKKRDYKNKVNG
-190 NNYSNPVSGIIFFKA
+190 MIFFKA
-205 KRTYDKGLV
+205 KRTDDKGRFV
-214 FDDERESGWIVYDMR
+214 DEYDSYYSMS
-229 DPHIFFPIAGSYT
+229 DPHIFFPAADRYT
-242 DSTVYR
+242 DWSSR
-248 GSSDYMSSSLHE
+248 DGSSFYGYYLSSSLR
-260 TEEGRALSL
+260 EERENVALGL
-269 SFDSY
+269 DFDGY
-274 GIDNYSSVFRHYG
+274 GVYADGGVSRQYG
-287 YSVRPVRA
+287 YPVRAVRA
-295 QKRERKIFTVN
+295 QKPERKIFTVN

-314 IESQKVMENTSAR
+314 IESQKVMEFTSAK
-327 EILPPAKEDSVFV
+327 EILPPAKDDHVFV

-387 ATKPEQYGDYGDFFA
+387 ATKPEQYADYGDFFA
-402 WGDVYPD
+402 WGDVVPD
-409 RDFTWRSYKYTPSK
+409 RDFTWYSYKYGK
-423 GDWYPFALTKYS
+423 AQLQWDLYGLTKYNFEGGYPS
-435 LGMGHYTSLDRID
+435 SID

-458 AAKVSWGV
+458 AATVSWGV

-512 YCYGNSGYFARES
+512 YCEGISGYSPRES
-525 FSSEKGEI
+525 FSSKEGAV
-533 GVYWSSS
+533 GFYWSSS
-540 LNEKNDGSAYSLT
+540 LNEKNNAVAYVLT
-553 FDKDGAK
+553 FDENGVKR
-560 CDDGIIRHQGNLIRA
+560 DDDARYKGSPIRA
-575 VRVEKNRKK
+575 VRVEKNIKK

>member
-85 ATKPEENGDYFAWG
+85 ATKPEEFGDYFAWG

-104 NVYNAKTYKYGT
+104 NVYSAETYKYGT
-116 AKIDTSYYG
+116 AKMGEYDF
-125 ALVLDSLWKYNF
+125 LELDSLWKYNF

-166 RTPTYDE
+166 RMPTNE
-173 LMELKENC
+173 EMIELKENC
-181 CIVRTRSYG
+181 YVVKKRDYKNKVNG
-190 NNYSNPVSGIIFFKA
+190 MIFFKA
-205 KRTYDKGLV
+205 KRTDDKGRFV
-214 FDDERESGWIVYDMR
+214 DEYDSYYSMS
-229 DPHIFFPIAGSYT
+229 DPHIFFPAADRYT
-242 DSTVYR
+242 DWSSR
-248 GSSDYMSSSLHE
+248 DGSSFYGYYLSSSLR
-260 TEEGRALSL
+260 EERENVALGL
-269 SFDSY
+269 DFDGY
-274 GIDNYSSVFRHYG
+274 GVYADGGVSRQYG
-287 YSVRPVRA
+287 YPVRAVRA
-295 QKRERKIFTVN
+295 QKPERKIFTVN

-314 IESQKVMENTSAR
+314 IESQKVMEFTSAK
-327 EILPPAKEDSVFV
+327 EILPPAKDDHVFV

-387 ATKPEQYGDYGDFFA
+387 ATKPEQYADYGDFFA
-402 WGDVYPD
+402 WGDVVPD
-409 RDFTWRSYKYTPSK
+409 RDFTWYSYKYGK
-423 GDWYPFALTKYS
+423 AQLQWDLYGLTKYNFEGGYPS
-435 LGMGHYTSLDRID
+435 SID

-458 AAKVSWGV
+458 AATVSWGV

-501 NGNSVFFSASG
+501 NGNSIFFPASG
-512 YCYGNSGYFARES
+512 YCEGISGYSPRES
-525 FSSEKGEI
+525 FSSKEGAV
-533 GVYWSSS
+533 GFYWSSS
-540 LNEKNDGSAYSLT
+540 LNEKNNAVAYVLT
-553 FDKDGAK
+553 FDENGVKR
-560 CDDGIIRHQGNLIRA
+560 DDDARYKGSPIRA
-575 VRVEKNRKK
+575 VRVEKNIKK